1 VSASFRCIVNNKKGA
16 MLFSIAGA
24 LDFDLLNGPTLVHNR
39 TQVKDGGL
47 MKRQLFALMILGTAT
62 GAFAQEPAARGG
74 GRGEAPKPAPLFFK
88 ETWKEAPGNVPVT
101 QAFVTNP
108 DLQLN
113 IYGAGKEDFGV
124 TSEGN
129 VPHIWTGL
137 CASSCALTLSHKDSF
152 VDLTGKAK
160 IRWYSKTSGFHQVR
174 PVLKLADGTWL
185 IGDHVDANIFDY
197 HESEFY
203 LSEVRWLKLD
213 MPKVQTKGV
222 LLDKVDLSKVDAV
235 GFADL
240 TPGSGHGTGGYS
252 DVAWIEVYGKP
263 VKRDSASSSN

>member
-1 VSASFRCIVNNKKGA
+1 VTEVSVEN
-16 MLFSIAGA
+16 
-24 LDFDLLNGPTLVHNR
+24 
-39 TQVKDGGL
+39 Q
-47 MKRQLFALMILGTAT
+47 
-62 GAFAQEPAARGG
+62 
-74 GRGEAPKPAPLFFK
+74 
-88 ETWKEAPGNVPVT
+88 
-101 QAFVTNP
+101 

-113 IYGAGKEDFGV
+113 LYGAGKEDFGI

-152 VDLTGKAK
+152 VDLTGKAR
-160 IRWYSKTSGFHQVR
+160 IRWYMKTSGFHEIR

-185 IGDHVDANIFDY
+185 IGDHVDADPFDY
-197 HESEFY
+197 RESEFY
-203 LSEVRWLKLD
+203 LAEVRWLKLD
-213 MPKVQTKGV
+213 MPKVQTKGT

-263 VKRDSASSSN
+263 VKR

>member
-1 VSASFRCIVNNKKGA
+1 
-16 MLFSIAGA
+16 
-24 LDFDLLNGPTLVHNR
+24 
-39 TQVKDGGL
+39 
-47 MKRQLFALMILGTAT
+47 MKRQALTLFLLCTTAGAYAQQPGT
-62 GAFAQEPAARGG
+62 RGG
-74 GRGEAPKPAPLFFK
+74 GRGQAPQPAPLFFK
-88 ETWKEAPGNVPVT
+88 EAWKDFSGNVPVT
-101 QAFVTNP
+101 QDFVVNP

-113 IYGAGKEDFGV
+113 LYGAGKEDFGV
-124 TSEGN
+124 TNEGN

-152 VDLTGKAK
+152 VDLTGKAR
-160 IRWYSKTSGFHQVR
+160 IRWYTKTSGFHQVR

-185 IGDHVDANIFDY
+185 IGDHIDANTFDY
-197 HESEFY
+197 HESEFF

-213 MPKVQTKGV
+213 MPKVLTKGN

-263 VKRDSASSSN
+263 VRRDAANQPN

>member
-1 VSASFRCIVNNKKGA
+1 MRWWILAS
-16 MLFSIAGA
+16 LFLCAV
-24 LDFDLLNGPTLVHNR
+24 TC
-39 TQVKDGGL
+39 T
-47 MKRQLFALMILGTAT
+47 
-62 GAFAQEPAARGG
+62 FAQEHG
-74 GRGEAPKPAPLFFK
+74 GRGDRRGPARAEAPPPPLFFK
-88 ETWKEAPGNVPVT
+88 ETWKAAPGNVPVT
-101 QAFVTNP
+101 QDFVTNP

-113 IYGAGKEDFGV
+113 TYGTGKTDFGV
-124 TSEGN
+124 TSEGG

-137 CASSCALTLSHKDSF
+137 CATSCALTLSHKDDF

-160 IRWYSKTSGFHQVR
+160 IRWYTKTSGFHEVR

-185 IGDHVDANIFDY
+185 VGDHIDAHTFDY

-203 LSEVRWLKLD
+203 LSEVHWLKLE
-213 MPKVQTKGV
+213 MPKVLTRGT
-222 LLDKVDLSKVDAV
+222 LLEKVDLSKVDAV

-263 VKRDSASSSN
+263 VKRDAADRSQ

>member
-1 VSASFRCIVNNKKGA
+1 MKRRTLALIFFCA
-16 MLFSIAGA
+16 LTGA
-24 LDFDLLNGPTLVHNR
+24 L
-39 TQVKDGGL
+39 
-47 MKRQLFALMILGTAT
+47 
-62 GAFAQEPAARGG
+62 AQPPGARGG
-74 GRGEAPKPAPLFFK
+74 GRGPQPAPLFFK
-88 ETWKEAPGNVPVT
+88 ETWKDFSGNVPMT
-101 QAFVTNP
+101 QDFVTNP

-113 IYGAGKEDFGV
+113 LYGAGKEDFHV
-124 TSEGN
+124 TNEGN

-137 CASSCALTLSHKDSF
+137 SASSCVLTLSNKDSL

-160 IRWYSKTSGFHQVR
+160 IRWYTKTSGFHEVR

-185 IGDHVDANIFDY
+185 IGDHFDANTFDY

-222 LLDKVDLSKVDAV
+222 LLDKVDLSQVDAV

-240 TPGSGHGTGGYS
+240 TPGSGHGMGGYS
-252 DVAWIEVYGKP
+252 DVGWIEVYGKP
-263 VKRDSASSSN
+263 VPRDAATPSN

>member
-1 VSASFRCIVNNKKGA
+1 
-16 MLFSIAGA
+16 M
-24 LDFDLLNGPTLVHNR
+24 NR
-39 TQVKDGGL
+39 QI
-47 MKRQLFALMILGTAT
+47 FALILLSTAT
-62 GAFAQEPAARGG
+62 SVFAQEPG
-74 GRGEAPKPAPLFFK
+74 GRGGRGGAPPPPPPLFFK
-88 ETWKEAPGNVPVT
+88 ETWKQAPGNVPVT
-101 QAFVTNP
+101 QAFVVNP
-108 DLQLN
+108 NLQLN
-113 IYGAGKEDFGV
+113 LYGTGKEDFGV

-137 CASSCALTLSHKDSF
+137 CATSCALTLSDKENL

-160 IRWYSKTSGFHQVR
+160 IRWFTKTSGFHEVR

-185 IGDHVDANIFDY
+185 IGDHVDANTFDY

-203 LSEVRWLKLD
+203 LSEVHWLKLD
-213 MPKVQTKGV
+213 MPKVQTNGT

-240 TPGSGHGTGGYS
+240 TPGSGHGSGGYS

-263 VKRDSASSSN
+263 VKRDTAQSN

>member
-1 VSASFRCIVNNKKGA
+1 
-16 MLFSIAGA
+16 
-24 LDFDLLNGPTLVHNR
+24 
-39 TQVKDGGL
+39 
-47 MKRQLFALMILGTAT
+47 MKRQMFTLFLLCAAT
-62 GAFAQEPAARGG
+62 GMFAQQPGARAA
-74 GRGEAPKPAPLFFK
+74 GRGQAPQPAPLFFK
-88 ETWKEAPGNVPVT
+88 ETWKDFSGNVPVT
-101 QAFVTNP
+101 QDFVVNP

-113 IYGAGKEDFGV
+113 LYGAGKEDFGV
-124 TSEGN
+124 TNEGN
-129 VPHIWTGL
+129 MPHIWTGL

-160 IRWYSKTSGFHQVR
+160 IRWYTKTSGFHQVR

-185 IGDHVDANIFDY
+185 IGDHADANTFDY

-213 MPKVQTKGV
+213 MPKVQTKGN
-222 LLDKVDLSKVDAV
+222 LLDKVDLSKVDAI

-263 VKRDSASSSN
+263 VPRDAANQPH

>member
-1 VSASFRCIVNNKKGA
+1 MTRFTTRWILASIFLCA
-16 MLFSIAGA
+16 AFLCA
-24 LDFDLLNGPTLVHNR
+24 T
-39 TQVKDGGL
+39 
-47 MKRQLFALMILGTAT
+47 T
-62 GAFAQEPAARGG
+62 GAFAQEPG
-74 GRGEAPKPAPLFFK
+74 GRGAGRGAGRGPAATPPPPLFFK
-88 ETWKEAPGNVPVT
+88 ETWKQAPGNVPVT
-101 QAFVTNP
+101 QDFVTNP

-113 IYGAGKEDFGV
+113 IYGTGKEDFGV

-137 CASSCALTLSHKDSF
+137 CATSCALALSSKDSY

-160 IRWYSKTSGFHQVR
+160 IRWYSKTSGFHEVR

-185 IGDHVDANIFDY
+185 VGDHVDAYPFDY

-213 MPKVQTKGV
+213 MPKVLTKGT

-240 TPGSGHGTGGYS
+240 SPGSGHGSGGYS

-263 VKRDSASSSN
+263 VKRDAASASQ